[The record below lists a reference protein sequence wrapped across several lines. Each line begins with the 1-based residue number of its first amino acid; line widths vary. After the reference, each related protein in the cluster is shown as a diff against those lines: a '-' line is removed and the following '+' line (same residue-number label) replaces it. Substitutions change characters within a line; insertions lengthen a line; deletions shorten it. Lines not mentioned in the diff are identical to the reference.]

1 MNYTTATSIS
11 VAYVIPKG
19 SVNNTADNYHLEVR
33 NISAGTRSMVSGAS
47 VVAATSTTVGSA
59 TFSGVSLPNDG
70 TYLIEICYSNSGDLD
85 GAVVTALTSTSVYKI
100 TSVSSITV

>member
-11 VAYVIPKG
+11 VVYAIPKG

-33 NISAGTRSMVSGAS
+33 NISAGTKSMVSGAS
-47 VVAATSTTVGSA
+47 VVAATSTAVGST
-59 TFSGVSLPNDG
+59 TFSSVSLPNDG
-70 TYLIEICYSNSGDLD
+70 TYLIEVCYSNNGDLD
-85 GAVVTALTSTSVYKI
+85 SAVVTALTSTSIYKI